1 MEMHSRCFTKIPII
15 LVQDDAKYPKKIFS
29 GAQPTGA
36 IHIGNYLGA
45 IKQWTRMQDA
55 GESVTYSIVDM
66 HSITLPQE
74 PDTLRK
80 NILGLAATFLACGI
94 DPQKSTL
101 FIQSDVK
108 QHAELSW
115 ILGCLTTMPRLSHL
129 PQYKEKSKS
138 LKEIPLGLF
147 VYPVLQA
154 ADILMY
160 K

>member
-1 MEMHSRCFTKIPII
+1 M
-15 LVQDDAKYPKKIFS
+15 QNS
-29 GAQPTGA
+29 GE
-36 IHIGNYLGA
+36 N
-45 IKQWTRMQDA
+45 
-55 GESVTYSIVDM
+55 VTYCIVDL
-66 HSITLPQE
+66 HSITLPQDPME
-74 PDTLRK
+74 LKK

-115 ILGCLTTMPRLSHL
+115 ILGCLTTMPRLGHL

-154 ADILMY
+154 ADVLMY
-160 K
+160 KWVVLRIILSIPCNFNYFLPERPTFL

>member
-1 MEMHSRCFTKIPII
+1 
-15 LVQDDAKYPKKIFS
+15 
-29 GAQPTGA
+29 
-36 IHIGNYLGA
+36 
-45 IKQWTRMQDA
+45 MQDA
-55 GESVTYSIVDM
+55 GENVTYSIVDL
-66 HSITLPQE
+66 HSITLPQD
-74 PDTLRK
+74 PQVLRG

-108 QHAELSW
+108 QHTELSW
-115 ILGCLTTMPRLSHL
+115 ILGCLTTMPRLSRL

>member
-1 MEMHSRCFTKIPII
+1 M
-15 LVQDDAKYPKKIFS
+15 
-29 GAQPTGA
+29 
-36 IHIGNYLGA
+36 
-45 IKQWTRMQDA
+45 
-55 GESVTYSIVDM
+55 TYSIVDL
-66 HSITLPQE
+66 HSITLPQDPE
-74 PDTLRK
+74 MLRK
-80 NILGLAATFLACGI
+80 NILGLAAAFLACGI
-94 DPQKSTL
+94 DPKKSTL

-160 K
+160 KWVET